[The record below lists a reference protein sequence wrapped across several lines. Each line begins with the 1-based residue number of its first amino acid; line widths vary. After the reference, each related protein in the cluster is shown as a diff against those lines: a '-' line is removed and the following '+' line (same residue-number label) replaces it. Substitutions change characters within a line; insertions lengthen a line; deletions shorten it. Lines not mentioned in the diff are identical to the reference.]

1 MSVDSLR
8 VNFHSRR
15 VNVGSRR
22 VSFHSQRVNGLSPRV
37 SVDSLRA
44 TVGSQRVK
52 VGSLGMK
59 IGSLSVDTHTRR
71 PDSRSIKGAVVAH
84 GRGLAPL
91 SLTVE
96 RAEDYAPPRLRA
108 DAVSGLIIT

>member
-1 MSVDSLR
+1 MKADSLR
-8 VNFHSRR
+8 MKIESRN
-15 VNVGSRR
+15 VNV
-22 VSFHSQRVNGLSPRV
+22 
-37 SVDSLRA
+37 
-44 TVGSQRVK
+44 
-52 VGSLGMK
+52 
-59 IGSLSVDTHTRR
+59 HTRR